1 MAGLLKITGDT
12 TKVIIDTPEGL
23 VEIIRTKNDMQLID
37 GVLQAMVPVVGV
49 RPVGE
54 LEVLDA
60 LKSHD
65 FRVVDMR
72 EPKWRLKSTIPGSI
86 SIPYII
92 NSNNP
97 TTRVIEKIGHA
108 NLLRRLPSDE
118 NSEQVYERKNNDQ
131 GQTKIDIIV

>member
-1 MAGLLKITGDT
+1 MDIKFINKSKSD
-12 TKVIIDTPEGL
+12 
-23 VEIIRTKNDMQLID
+23 
-37 GVLQAMVPVVGV
+37 VV
-49 RPVGE
+49 
-54 LEVLDA
+54 
-60 LKSHD
+60 
-65 FRVVDMR
+65 
-72 EPKWRLKSTIPGSI
+72 
-86 SIPYII
+86 I